1 MTNIHPAYLASLRPH
16 RVVVA
21 EVIGLPRWRHRKVLW
36 VAPRVARPW
45 WVALQQCQ
53 AGRTHLSVEG
63 DRDAVF
69 NPCAGYVWY
78 FYYLDIPWYTQIIL
92 DLPGP
97 DEENWWTWWKRA
109 KFHSTI
115 CWRQFRAS
123 QLGTCRALAEKN
135 LLGCQLLDDMNW
147 YDNIWL
153 IYYMI
158 GAMLKHIE
166 YWAL

>member
-1 MTNIHPAYLASLRPH
+1 MTNIHHAYLAPLRPH

-53 AGRTHLSVEG
+53 AGRTHLSAEG
-63 DRDAVF
+63 DTDAVF
-69 NPCAGYVWY
+69 NPCAGYVCKILLLLGYTMIYPNHPRSTWAWWSK
-78 FYYLDIPWYTQIIL
+78 LMNMVKTGQIPFH
-92 DLPGP
+92 DLLAPVPGLTA
-97 DEENWWTWWKRA
+97 W
-109 KFHSTI
+109 HLQS
-115 CWRQFRAS
+115 
-123 QLGTCRALAEKN
+123 LGRKN

-153 IYYMI
+153 IYDRS
-158 GAMLKHIE
+158 
-166 YWAL
+166 